1 MVYFKWY
8 ILTQEVVLLL
18 IDFVTFWFPKTPNV
32 SPFKHIQNISILA
45 LDLGKR
51 ENNMEGNFY
60 LHIFEIFF
68 NNTS

>member
-32 SPFKHIQNISILA
+32 SAFKHVQNISILA

-60 LHIFEIFF
+60 LHIFGIFF
-68 NNTS
+68 YNTS